1 MTKTEKILS
10 YHGIRPTQMRSKIYK
25 FLKRKQ
31 SAVSFSDLKKAFVQ
45 KSETNKTANRTT
57 FYRNLKIFEDKGL
70 IHQIND
76 GTGVAKYAISE
87 DAGKKDLHLHFHCT
101 QCLETTCLPS
111 RMPEDCLPA
120 QYQTQGVNLVLRGIC
135 KKCLRKLSKMRNES
149 LWTEK
154 NVQRT

>member
-10 YHGIRPTQMRSKIYK
+10 YHGIRPTQMRLEIYK

-76 GTGVAKYAISE
+76 GTGVAKFAISGE
-87 DAGKKDLHLHFHCT
+87 NNKGKYGSDLHLHFHCT
-101 QCLETTCLPS
+101 DCGKTICLPNKI
-111 RMPEDCLPA
+111 PEESLPDD
-120 QYQTQGVNLVLRGIC
+120 YKINDVNLVLKGIC
-135 KKCLRKLSKMRNES
+135 VKCKKK
-149 LWTEK
+149 
-154 NVQRT
+154 

>member
-10 YHGIRPTQMRSKIYK
+10 YHGIRPTQMRLEIYK

-70 IHQIND
+70 IHRLMMGSEWQNMRFLMKTLKANTVRIYICTFIVPIVRKQSVCQI
-76 GTGVAKYAISE
+76 KYR
-87 DAGKKDLHLHFHCT
+87 KKAC
-101 QCLETTCLPS
+101 
-111 RMPEDCLPA
+111 
-120 QYQTQGVNLVLRGIC
+120 QTIM
-135 KKCLRKLSKMRNES
+135 K
-149 LWTEK
+149 
-154 NVQRT
+154 

>member
-10 YHGIRPTQMRSKIYK
+10 NHGIRPTQMRSKIYK

-76 GTGVAKYAISE
+76 GTGVAKFAISDE
-87 DAGKKDLHLHFHCT
+87 NVKGKYGSDLHLHFHCT
-101 QCLETTCLPS
+101 ECKKTICLPNKI
-111 RMPEDCLPA
+111 PEESLPSD
-120 QYQTQGVNLVLRGIC
+120 YKINDVNLVLKGIC
-135 KKCLRKLSKMRNES
+135 VKCK
-149 LWTEK
+149 EK
-154 NVQRT
+154 

>member
-10 YHGIRPTQMRSKIYK
+10 YHGIRPTKMRSKIYK

-45 KSETNKTANRTT
+45 KSKTNKTANRTT

-76 GTGVAKYAISE
+76 GTGMAKFALSDE
-87 DAGKKDLHLHFHCT
+87 NVKGKYSSDLHLHFHCT
-101 QCLETTCLPS
+101 GCRKTICLPN
-111 RMPEDCLPA
+111 MIPEESLP
-120 QYQTQGVNLVLRGIC
+120 QDYEVYDVNLVLKGIC
-135 KKCLRKLSKMRNES
+135 VKCQKK
-149 LWTEK
+149 
-154 NVQRT
+154 

>member
-10 YHGIRPTQMRSKIYK
+10 SHGIRPTQMRSEIYK

-76 GTGVAKYAISE
+76 GTGVAKFAISVE
-87 DAGKKDLHLHFHCT
+87 NTKGKYSTDLHLHFHCT
-101 QCLETTCLPS
+101 ECKKTICLPNKIS
-111 RMPEDCLPA
+111 EESLPDD
-120 QYQTQGVNLVLRGIC
+120 YKINDVNLVLKGIC
-135 KKCLRKLSKMRNES
+135 VKCK
-149 LWTEK
+149 EK
-154 NVQRT
+154 

>member
-10 YHGIRPTQMRSKIYK
+10 SHGIRPTQMRSEIYK

-31 SAVSFSDLKKAFVQ
+31 SAVSFSDLKKVFAE

-76 GTGVAKYAISE
+76 GTGVAKFAISDE
-87 DAGKKDLHLHFHCT
+87 NVKGKYGSDLHLHFHCNKCDET
-101 QCLETTCLPS
+101 VCLTDYKIPPLNLPKGFIANDAN
-111 RMPEDCLPA
+111 M
-120 QYQTQGVNLVLRGIC
+120 VLKGIC
-135 KKCLRKLSKMRNES
+135 DKCSQN
-149 LWTEK
+149 
-154 NVQRT
+154 

>member
-1 MTKTEKILS
+1 MTKTEKTLLAK
-10 YHGIRPTQMRSKIYK
+10 GIRPTKMRSKIYK

-76 GTGVAKYAISE
+76 GVGVVKYAISDE
-87 DAGKKDLHLHFHCT
+87 NAKGKYGTDLHLHFHCT
-101 QCLETTCLPS
+101 NCGETICLPNKIS
-111 RMPEDCLPA
+111 EESLPGD
-120 QYQTQGVNLVLRGIC
+120 YEVSDVNVVLKGIC
-135 KKCLRKLSKMRNES
+135 EKCRGK
-149 LWTEK
+149 
-154 NVQRT
+154 

>member
-1 MTKTEKILS
+1 MTKTEKTLLAK
-10 YHGIRPTQMRSKIYK
+10 GIRPTQMRSKIYK

-76 GTGVAKYAISE
+76 GTGVAKFAISNE
-87 DAGKKDLHLHFHCT
+87 NVKGKYGSDLHLHFHCT
-101 QCLETTCLPS
+101 ECKKTICLPNKI
-111 RMPEDCLPA
+111 PEESLPDD
-120 QYQTQGVNLVLRGIC
+120 YKINDVNLVLKGIC
-135 KKCLRKLSKMRNES
+135 VKCK
-149 LWTEK
+149 EK
-154 NVQRT
+154 

>member
-10 YHGIRPTQMRSKIYK
+10 NHGIRPSKMRSEIYK

-31 SAVSFSDLKKAFVQ
+31 SSVSFSDLEKAFVQ

-76 GTGVAKYAISE
+76 GTGMAKFAISDE
-87 DAGKKDLHLHFHCT
+87 NAKGKYGTDLHIHFHCT
-101 QCLETTCLPS
+101 DCRKTTCLPNKIS
-111 RMPEDCLPA
+111 EESLPED
-120 QYQTQGVNLVLRGIC
+120 YEVSDVNLVLKGIC
-135 KKCLRKLSKMRNES
+135 KKCRQKY
-149 LWTEK
+149 
-154 NVQRT
+154 